1 MSVNRAQKE
10 EQVQELKVAFEQND
24 TFYLLDYVKIP
35 VSKSAELRQQ
45 LRENDCSLRVVK
57 NRLALRAL
65 KEEFPEELKDFF
77 QGPTAIA
84 YTRENPI
91 VLARLLREFIAQNK
105 ILKVKGGLVEGG
117 FVDGDRF
124 KEISSLTSK
133 KDLFGKLGFLMAYP
147 LTQFLKTW
155 QAPYQSLVSMLS
167 QLKDKK
173 MEGPLS

>member
-1 MSVNRAQKE
+1 VSEIRAKKE
-10 EQVQELKVAFEQND
+10 EQVQELTAVFDQNS

-35 VSKSAELRQQ
+35 VSKSMELRQQ
-45 LRENDCSLRVVK
+45 LRENDCSLRVIK

-84 YTRENPI
+84 YTEDNPI
-91 VLARLLREFIAQNK
+91 VLAKLLKDFIAQNQ

-117 FVDGDRF
+117 YLDGDRF
-124 KEISSLTSK
+124 KEISNLTSK
-133 KDLFGKLGFLMAYP
+133 KDLLGKLGFLMAYP

-155 QAPYQSLVSMLS
+155 QAPYQSMGSMLN

-173 MEGPLS
+173 TEGPLS